1 MSRRKQFAQAYRMT
15 KKTDRWIGLVL
26 LGVFLLGAAVG
37 TGLFWAFPPRDMTW
51 YKIILMVAGGL
62 MLGLLAALMVFSR
75 RAERSMYAQM
85 EGQQGAAGGALQ
97 MLRRG
102 WKTDPAVAFTKQQD
116 IVHRVVGR
124 PGIILVGE
132 GNANRLRPL
141 MATERRKLEKVASDT
156 PVHELIVGN
165 NEGELPLKKL
175 VKKIQKLP
183 KAIKPAQMTDVIQ
196 RLKAYDAQRSAV
208 PMPKGPVPTN
218 LRGMRQSNL
227 RGR

>member
-15 KKTDRWIGLVL
+15 KKTDRWIGLIL
-26 LGVFLLGAAVG
+26 LGVFVLAAAVG
-37 TGLFWAFPPRDMTW
+37 AGLFWVFPPRELTW
-51 YKIILMVAGGL
+51 YKLILIVVGGL
-62 MLGLLAALMVFSR
+62 MLGLLATLMVFSR

-102 WKTDPAVAFTKQQD
+102 WKVDPAVAFTKQQD

-141 MATERRKLEKVASDT
+141 MATERRKLEKVAAET
-156 PVHELIVGN
+156 PVHELIVGDRD
-165 NEGELPLKKL
+165 GEVPLPKL
-175 VKKIQKLP
+175 AKKIQKLP
-183 KAIKPAQMTDVIQ
+183 RKIKPAQMTDVLQ
-196 RLKAYDAQRSAV
+196 RLKAYDAQRSV
-208 PMPKGPVPTN
+208 LPMPKGPVPTN
-218 LRGMRQSNL
+218 LRGMRQSNM